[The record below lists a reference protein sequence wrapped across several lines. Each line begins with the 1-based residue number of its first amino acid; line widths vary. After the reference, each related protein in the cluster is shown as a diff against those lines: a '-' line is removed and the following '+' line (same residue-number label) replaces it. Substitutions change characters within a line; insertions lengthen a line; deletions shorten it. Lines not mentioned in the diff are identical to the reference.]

1 MENFMTRTTSTSIHF
16 DKETFLKTSKKL
28 TKEIQEY
35 FNGKSNKTD
44 ENLFPLSAVQD
55 LQAKALGFRNTDAI
69 LSFFD
74 KPQII
79 KQSIE
84 KKKVFLQDWSKE
96 DIVSMFNLMLEN
108 NGGVDLW
115 TKRAMTLISTVVEV
129 IDHLRETKKITFNI
143 NCVQKYLNLNNL
155 FDVYKEPDTL
165 TEDIKEIVLNY
176 LSGLPGFNAKAPKQ
190 SETTIEQHGYLQM
203 QFSHILKVLKQ
214 VETNDV
220 LIISAKWYRAVYCST
235 PYSEPT
241 FFHQSINKSVLKN
254 IYDEFPTEDWVDCF
268 QNEKFGLKTKIK
280 DAEYYFTG
288 FKLIPEIK
296 NHPNADNSWLK
307 DDMFKLI
314 LKSLIEYKELKDYYL
329 SDLLLKSFSIINE
342 KKRRLYT
349 DFICNLLKSYTIVV
363 GMSKELDE
371 LSK

>member
-55 LQAKALGFRNTDAI
+55 LQEKALGFINTDAI

-203 QFSHILKVLKQ
+203 QNYTSCVKQ
-214 VETNDV
+214 
-220 LIISAKWYRAVYCST
+220 LC
-235 PYSEPT
+235 PMM
-241 FFHQSINKSVLKN
+241 Q
-254 IYDEFPTEDWVDCF
+254 
-268 QNEKFGLKTKIK
+268 
-280 DAEYYFTG
+280 
-288 FKLIPEIK
+288 
-296 NHPNADNSWLK
+296 
-307 DDMFKLI
+307 
-314 LKSLIEYKELKDYYL
+314 
-329 SDLLLKSFSIINE
+329 LLLSE
-342 KKRRLYT
+342 HRLMLLVKK
-349 DFICNLLKSYTIVV
+349 
-363 GMSKELDE
+363 
-371 LSK
+371 